1 MSEMEKRILR
11 SVIPE
16 SEPLPYPT
24 KTLAMS
30 IGPDTEEFVIPADDK
45 AQVIRDLYPFATPP
59 EINETMF
66 DIHEN
71 KSFRVAD
78 FKVIREENRNYLV
91 SPYYASSGGMVID
104 WVSEEQRKNDGAHF
118 LLWLKRCKSVIGN
131 HNLSSDGKIDCIS
144 SSYIPLILGDQGDYT
159 GFVQN
164 HVFLGKNLLPYGTI
178 FALVI
183 LQKVFTKNGGT
194 DIEQEKNIRA

>member
-1 MSEMEKRILR
+1 MNEKQTAVEETPAIMSEMEKRILR

-45 AQVIRDLYPFATPP
+45 AQILRDLYPFATPP

-71 KSFRVAD
+71 KRFRVGD

-91 SPYYASSGGMVID
+91 SPYYARSGGMVID
-104 WVSEEQRKNDGAHF
+104 WVSEEQSKNDGAIF
-118 LLWLKRCKSVIGN
+118 FCGSKDANAVIG
-131 HNLSSDGKIDCIS
+131 SSQ
-144 SSYIPLILGDQGDYT
+144 L
-159 GFVQN
+159 VQ
-164 HVFLGKNLLPYGTI
+164 
-178 FALVI
+178 
-183 LQKVFTKNGGT
+183 
-194 DIEQEKNIRA
+194 